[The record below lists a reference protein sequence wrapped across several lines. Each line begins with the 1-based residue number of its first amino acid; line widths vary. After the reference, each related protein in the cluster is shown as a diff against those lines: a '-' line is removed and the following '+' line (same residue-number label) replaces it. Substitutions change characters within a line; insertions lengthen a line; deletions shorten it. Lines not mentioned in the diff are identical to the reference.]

1 MLKILLECTKNMFT
15 SKGTWTGESER
26 LKTRPR
32 GESTEK
38 GGARQRH
45 RASIALIKETFS
57 RKTKRLLFCGG
68 GKAIAGRL
76 GAQRKAA
83 KFRKREE
90 QRTVRASLRTEK
102 AKAESF
108 ECGSAASGRHK
119 KFRPP
124 PPKLLHS
131 FVAKAQKRQREYFCF
146 CAWFFS
152 TAVGYRWDFLSSEVP
167 FRRILQNK
175 RVRAKSSN
183 GGEQGC
189 CPTAGAEMTGEPKK
203 RRKSKKCR
211 LQPARQSCGTGESGG
226 KKKKPEGFRPIAGFG
241 VRRER

>member
-45 RASIALIKETFS
+45 RASICPYQRNILKENKAPAFLRR
-57 RKTKRLLFCGG
+57 RKSDCREVGVRR
-68 GKAIAGRL
+68 GR
-76 GAQRKAA
+76 R
-83 KFRKREE
+83 RSSEKREE

-119 KFRPP
+119 KFRP
-124 PPKLLHS
+124 S
-131 FVAKAQKRQREYFCF
+131 AAEASAQLRC
-146 CAWFFS
+146 
-152 TAVGYRWDFLSSEVP
+152 
-167 FRRILQNK
+167 
-175 RVRAKSSN
+175 KSSKKAK
-183 GGEQGC
+183 GILLFLRLVFQHCRWLSVTLSKRGSAFPKDPSEQ
-189 CPTAGAEMTGEPKK
+189 
-203 RRKSKKCR
+203 KS
-211 LQPARQSCGTGESGG
+211 GN
-226 KKKKPEGFRPIAGFG
+226 
-241 VRRER
+241 